1 MAKPPPRSINVDHEN
16 LSRINGQVM
25 IVGTAAWSFLSRE
38 EEASF
43 KFISVEEAEEEL
55 PEE

>member
-25 IVGTAAWSFLSRE
+25 IVGTAWSFLSQE

-43 KFISVEEAEEEL
+43 KCISVEEAEEEL